1 MAQAE
6 GMTEK
11 MTEKEH
17 AVFCVTFGVTWGKRG
32 YASASVSR
40 GLETEHPHWGSQ
52 PHLDGAARAEMG
64 LRGNF
69 VETTPSG
76 LGRGAPKSLKRMVGT
91 TGIEPVTPTMSR

>member
-1 MAQAE
+1 MATAE
-6 GMTEK
+6 AII
-11 MTEKEH
+11 EKEH
-17 AVFCVTFGVTWGKRG
+17 AAFCVTFGVTWGKRG
-32 YASASVSR
+32 YASASISDS
-40 GLETEHPHWGSQ
+40 LETEYPHSGRQ
-52 PHLDGAARAEMG
+52 PHLDRAAHAETG